1 VEVAQRGADARRQ
14 AAKVMARASQ
24 AVAVN

>member
-14 AAKVMARASQ
+14 AAKVTAHALPMAA
-24 AVAVN
+24 AN